1 MCIRD
6 SAGTVE
12 KGVKSALKKL
22 KEYIDWPMFY
32 RVSRMGIQVVCVLHF
47 CSVLPHYKELFA
59 QYSQRFARFRLA
71 LHLHNTK
78 QTSILQRS
86 GCSTLVRYCMLFL
99 RRGITHKVRVLRHLR
114 ECKLCTADFDGEL
127 HLTQIFILAEEHV
140 NHQLFAVTESG
151 WVVIHG
157 HYIVKLKLGVTY
169 LFEQFTVFISE
180 NFDYLVIQISLGFHQ
195 LGILRIV
202 PNFCVEKP
210 KLP

>member
-1 MCIRD
+1 
-6 SAGTVE
+6 
-12 KGVKSALKKL
+12 
-22 KEYIDWPMFY
+22 
-32 RVSRMGIQVVCVLHF
+32 MGIQVVCVLHF

-127 HLTQIFILAEEHV
+127 HLTQIFILAEEHKDWYREK
-140 NHQLFAVTESG
+140 LAVFSERRKHEWLSVRVLLKALCGEEKEIAYYSSG
-151 WVVIHG
+151 RR
-157 HYIVKLKLGVTY
+157 
-169 LFEQFTVFISE
+169 SE
-180 NFDYLVIQISLGFHQ
+180 ERRVGKECRSRWSPYH
-195 LGILRIV
+195 
-202 PNFCVEKP
+202 
-210 KLP
+210 

>member
-1 MCIRD
+1 
-6 SAGTVE
+6 
-12 KGVKSALKKL
+12 
-22 KEYIDWPMFY
+22 MFY

-151 WVVIHG
+151 
-157 HYIVKLKLGVTY
+157 
-169 LFEQFTVFISE
+169 
-180 NFDYLVIQISLGFHQ
+180 
-195 LGILRIV
+195 
-202 PNFCVEKP
+202 
-210 KLP
+210 